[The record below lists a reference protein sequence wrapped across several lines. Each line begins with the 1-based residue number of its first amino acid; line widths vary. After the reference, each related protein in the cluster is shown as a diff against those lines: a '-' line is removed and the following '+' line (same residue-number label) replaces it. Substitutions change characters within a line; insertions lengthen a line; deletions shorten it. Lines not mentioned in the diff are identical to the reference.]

1 MPLSDFALC
10 SQLSQGCVVNAMPR
24 AYPTK
29 ARQTA
34 NWGTCT
40 WMVFVG
46 IVPATV
52 VGRNQ
57 MTFLDNWGTSG
68 MAGTGMSDHGQ
79 QCTR

>member
-1 MPLSDFALC
+1 MLPVIPGVCGQCHASGLPNESKTDSKL
-10 SQLSQGCVVNAMPR
+10 GE
-24 AYPTK
+24 
-29 ARQTA
+29 
-34 NWGTCT
+34 CT